1 MSTELARP
9 FLDDLCCC
17 DVLLVVSSKPAAGA
31 LKGEALG
38 KSNTSSSFNSTDVFG
53 VTGFFLLLMN
63 KIEVTKVFSINFK
76 ESA

>member
-9 FLDDLCCC
+9 FLDDLGCF
-17 DVLLVVSSKPAAGA
+17 VLLVVSSKPGAGA

-53 VTGFFLLLMN
+53 VNGFFLLLIM
-63 KIEVTKVFSINFK
+63 KRIEVTQSIFNQF
-76 ESA
+76 